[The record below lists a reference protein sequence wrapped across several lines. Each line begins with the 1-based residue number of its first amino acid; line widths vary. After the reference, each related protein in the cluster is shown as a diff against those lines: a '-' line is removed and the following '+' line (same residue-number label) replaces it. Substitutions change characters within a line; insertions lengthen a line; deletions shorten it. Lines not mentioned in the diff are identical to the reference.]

1 MSPFPPFSAQNFNF
15 SSIFRQNIDPCS
27 QVSYRR
33 VHDAVSGGGAMAATA
48 ALCEQYVD
56 TSLALLRQ
64 FGDSDATRAIEKIA
78 TSII

>member
-1 MSPFPPFSAQNFNF
+1 M
-15 SSIFRQNIDPCS
+15 
-27 QVSYRR
+27 
-33 VHDAVSGGGAMAATA
+33 SGGGAMAATA